1 MTEGKDF
8 SAGLRTVK
16 HQRFRSEG
24 KRYVMQGADGIKI
37 GTKAVW
43 RRLPSLLYRE
53 FPNPLRAREF
63 RDVRKFQCPADLE
76 IGDTAGLETRAT
88 PRARWTKT
96 KQPPRGF
103 ARRLL
108 VRTVF
113 RRRIDTLQY
122 ARNLARQRANL
133 LADFD
138 QAAVISASDLLR
150 RGRRTWGS
158 SLRRRRC
165 RQRRWRRS
173 RRRRRCCQRRWRR
186 SRRRRRCCPGRQPES
201 S

>member
-76 IGDTAGLETRAT
+76 IGDTAGLENPRYAARALDKNKTAAARFRSAAACQNCIQEAHRHAPIRAQPRTTTRE
-88 PRARWTKT
+88 
-96 KQPPRGF
+96 F
-103 ARRLL
+103 A
-108 VRTVF
+108 
-113 RRRIDTLQY
+113 
-122 ARNLARQRANL
+122 
-133 LADFD
+133 
-138 QAAVISASDLLR
+138 
-150 RGRRTWGS
+150 GRF
-158 SLRRRRC
+158 
-165 RQRRWRRS
+165 
-173 RRRRRCCQRRWRR
+173 
-186 SRRRRRCCPGRQPES
+186 
-201 S
+201 